1 MRLLREAAEDSRGV
15 HFLTMLDQGYYPG
28 AGDDWE
34 RREPQVVD
42 LGRDPLYEAI
52 SYAEAHETTM
62 PRDLTAKLQV
72 DLAEESHNELIGP
85 VKDRGEPSGLVV
97 RYGYI
102 AAEWGNTERIEI
114 SFSVT
119 KSYLSAVAALA
130 FDQGLIRDVHD
141 PVSNYVEDDIF
152 DPPHNSKITWHHL
165 LQQTSEWMGTLWG
178 KPIWA
183 DSQSGQAS
191 DWVPREPGSHWAYND
206 VRINLLAL
214 SLLRVLRKP
223 LPEVL
228 NEFVMEPIGAS
239 DRWEWHGYRN
249 SFVEIDGKSMQ
260 SVSGG
265 GHWGGGLWASAR
277 DHARFGL
284 LFMRGGRWKE
294 RQLLSERWIKM
305 ALTPCEVKPEY
316 GYLWWLN
323 TERRLFPVL
332 PESSF
337 FALGGGHNI
346 IWIDPML
353 DLVAAVRGLT
363 YEDCEEFMRR
373 LLVALQSAG

>member
-1 MRLLREAAEDSRGV
+1 
-15 HFLTMLDQGYYPG
+15 MLDRGYYPG
-28 AGDDWE
+28 PGDDWE
-34 RREPQVVD
+34 RREPQEVG
-42 LGRDPLYEAI
+42 LGRDQLSKAI
-52 SYAEAHETTM
+52 SYAEAHETPM

-72 DLAEESHNELIGP
+72 DLAEEPHNDVIGP
-85 VKDRGEPSGLVV
+85 LKDRGEPNGLVV

-102 AAEWGNTERIEI
+102 VAEWGDTERVDM

-130 FDQGLIRDVHD
+130 FDRGLIRDVHD
-141 PVSNYVEDDIF
+141 HVRDYVDDGTF
-152 DPPHNSKITWHHL
+152 DTPHNSKITWHHL

-178 KPIWA
+178 KPFWA
-183 DSQSGQAS
+183 DRQGGQAS
-191 DWVPREPGSHWAYND
+191 DWVPREPGTYWAYND

-214 SLLRVLRKP
+214 SLLKVLRRP

-228 NEFVMEPIGAS
+228 NELVMEPIGAS

-249 SFVEIDGKSMQ
+249 SFVEIDGKRMQ
-260 SVSGG
+260 PVSGG

-284 LFMRGGRWKE
+284 LFMRRGRWKE
-294 RQLLSERWIKM
+294 GQLLSERRVDM
-305 ALTPCEVKPEY
+305 AITPCEVKPEY

-323 TERRLFPVL
+323 TERSLFSAV

-337 FALGGGHNI
+337 FALGGGHNV
-346 IWIDPML
+346 IWIDPMF
-353 DLVAAVRGLT
+353 DLVVVVRGLI
-363 YEDCEEFMRR
+363 YEHCEGFMRR